1 MKSYLKISSQQF
13 KIKQKMQKLLQL
25 VLHMP
30 PQYLEV
36 LEVQ

>member
-13 KIKQKMQKLLQL
+13 KIKHKMQKLLQL
-25 VLHMP
+25 VLQVLH
-30 PQYLEV
+30 QYLEV